1 MTTELEKA
9 QYRGYMLGALVFG
22 MTYGVWDIM
31 EESATA
37 LTPTIG
43 KMLLPMM
50 QDLLD
55 MKVEGQDAVELLK
68 LIGVMFTEKLDWGTG
83 YEVTTTDKSI
93 SLTLKDGLATDEIE
107 GMLSQ
112 GMKFFSHPVLCAG
125 VEALARAGVKCRP
138 SLSAD
143 SAKKTQTISFELL

>member
-1 MTTELEKA
+1 MNKEIEKA
-9 QYRGYMLGALVFG
+9 QDRGHMMGALVMG
-22 MTYGVWDIM
+22 MTYGVWDVM

-50 QDLLD
+50 EDLLN
-55 MKVEGQDAVELLK
+55 MKTEGETPADLLK
-68 LIGVMFTEKLDWGTG
+68 AIGTMFTERLDWGSG
-83 YEVTTTDKSI
+83 YEVTTTGKSV
-93 SLTLKDGLATDEIE
+93 SLILNDGLATDEIA
-107 GMLSQ
+107 GMISQ

-125 VEALARAGVKCRP
+125 VEALARNGIKSRP

-143 SAKKTQTISFELL
+143 TVKRTQTISFELL

>member
-9 QYRGYMLGALVFG
+9 QYRGYMLGSLVFG
-22 MTYGVWDIM
+22 MTFGVWEIM

-43 KMLLPMM
+43 KMLLPMVE
-50 QDLLD
+50 DLLD
-55 MKVEGQDAVELLK
+55 MKAEGETPAELLK
-68 LIGVMFTEKLDWGTG
+68 VIGIMFTEKLDWGTG
-83 YEVTTTDKSI
+83 YEVTATDKSVT
-93 SLTLKDGLATDEIE
+93 LTLSDGLATDEIE
-107 GMLSQ
+107 GIISQ
-112 GMKFFSHPVLCAG
+112 GMKFFSHPVLCTG
-125 VEALARAGVKCRP
+125 VEALARKGIKCRP

>member
-43 KMLLPMM
+43 KMQLPMM

-55 MKVEGQDAVELLK
+55 MKVEGQNATDLLK
-68 LIGVMFTEKLDWGTG
+68 VIGVMFTEKLDWGSG
-83 YEVTTTDKSI
+83 YEVTAKDKI
-93 SLTLKDGLATDEIE
+93 VSLTLTDGLATDEIE

>member
-55 MKVEGQDAVELLK
+55 MKVEGQDPAELLK
-68 LIGVMFTEKLDWGTG
+68 LIGIMFTEKLDWGSG
-83 YEVTTTDKSI
+83 YEVTTTGKSVNLI
-93 SLTLKDGLATDEIE
+93 LKDGLATDEIA
-107 GMLSQ
+107 GMISQ
-112 GMKFFSHPVLCAG
+112 GMKFFSHPVMCAG
-125 VEALARAGVKCRP
+125 TEALARKGIKNRP
-138 SLSAD
+138 SLNAD
-143 SAKKTQTISFELL
+143 TVSRTQTISFELL